1 MRRKVSQVF
10 NNGKRQLICR
20 GVQGQEVT
28 SYASA
33 LLTLWPMAEEKIPG
47 A

>member
-1 MRRKVSQVF
+1 MF

-20 GVQGQEVT
+20 GMPVQEVT

-33 LLTLWPMAEEKIPG
+33 PVTLWPMAEEKIPG